1 MAPRVAFSWKWSF
14 SRTKGARLVAPPLA
28 VPLVNPPPPPLPP
41 MTWTRWPTPTPKGQ
55 GAGGGEGGRGG
66 RNFSPASTTHLHTA
80 AKWPQNGRKMAAKWL
95 PNGFKI
101 QWTTA
106 ALLTELTRCDPT
118 VFVWLLHYTKW
129 KEMKHKTANQNQ
141 IKSENSTQSVASEI
155 LGIFPQKTNWKYS
168 WNWGWK
174 GAGKELG
181 GGARKLNLKK
191 QQQRGN

>member
-1 MAPRVAFSWKWSF
+1 MIVFKD
-14 SRTKGARLVAPPLA
+14 KGARLVAPPLA
-28 VPLVNPPPPPLPP
+28 VPLVNPPPLLPFP
-41 MTWTRWPTPTPKGQ
+41 RWHERVDQ
-55 GAGGGEGGRGG
+55 LQLQRGRGRG
-66 RNFSPASTTHLHTA
+66 EEREEEEDAISRPLQQLICIRL
-80 AKWPQNGRKMAAKWL
+80 PNGRKMAAKWL

-181 GGARKLNLKK
+181 GGARKLNKK
-191 QQQRGN
+191 KQQRGN